1 MWLLSWFGIG
11 TIIALILLATFLIS
25 GFRGLRE
32 SGGVYGD
39 KEDVVDFSVYSSVAL
54 WGVFVVLPV
63 AIGMSGG
70 YNLDETTKTMTVG
83 SIDDIDGSKVVSVDC
98 LPGTPKVTLITGK
111 THDVSFWVGGTP
123 SPYKEV
129 QVCR

>member
-32 SGGVYGD
+32 SGGDGGD
-39 KEDVVDFSVYSSVAL
+39 KENVVLYSVFSSVAL
-54 WGVFVVLPV
+54 WGIFVTFPV
-63 AIGMSGG
+63 AIGVSDSHG
-70 YNLDETTKTMTVG
+70 LDESTKTISVG